1 MMKVEFKTMID
12 EYRAS
17 DSRVS
22 YTVIRARNFI
32 PWDEALRLR
41 ARYEKLLMESQL

>member
-1 MMKVEFKTMID
+1 MID

-22 YTVIRARNFI
+22 YTVISAHNFI
-32 PWDEALRLR
+32 PWVEGIRLR
-41 ARYEKLLMESQL
+41 IRYEKLLMESQL